1 MLGLIAFG
9 YMLCPLSSALSSH
22 LTACRVVGSTVAVAD
37 LEVLAMWL
45 VFEDLTVVFHED
57 VERLQLDL
65 ASMLPFVLVDD
76 LESLEPWEKE
86 ALCRIV

>member
-1 MLGLIAFG
+1 
-9 YMLCPLSSALSSH
+9 
-22 LTACRVVGSTVAVAD
+22 
-37 LEVLAMWL
+37 MWL

-76 LESLEPWEKE
+76 LESLESWEQE
-86 ALCRIV
+86 ALCRII